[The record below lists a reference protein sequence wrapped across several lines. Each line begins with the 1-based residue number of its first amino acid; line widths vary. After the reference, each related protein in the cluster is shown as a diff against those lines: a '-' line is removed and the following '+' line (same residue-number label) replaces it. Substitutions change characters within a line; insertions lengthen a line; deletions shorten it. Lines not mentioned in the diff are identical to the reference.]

1 MIKLLHLADV
11 HIGMENYGRLD
22 PETGSSTTLRA
33 FLNTL
38 DEAVDRAIQEAV
50 DLVVVAGD
58 VYKSRD
64 PSPTHQREF
73 ARRVLRLARA
83 GIQVVLVPGNHDIP
97 AATGRATSVDI
108 FRVLELPGITVLRR
122 IEMQRIETR
131 SGPVQVVSLPWLTRS
146 TFLARDEYKN
156 ASVEELLNV
165 ILDVADER
173 LGAVTAELDASIPTV
188 LVGHAHVF
196 GARIGAERLLTL
208 GNDPIYNISVL
219 DRPNLDYIALGHIH
233 KHQAVTTGRTPTV
246 YAGSINR
253 VDFGE
258 EAEDKGFVLAEV
270 QRGKTEWEFVPVKA
284 RPFLTIR
291 AEPITEDP
299 TDEVVK
305 SILKAGPRVK
315 GAVVRL
321 QLVGSRA
328 RLQQIDE
335 REIRT
340 QLRDADFLAPIQR
353 ELTDEARVRL
363 AGQDIAG
370 RTPLDLLGL
379 YFQQKQVPE
388 DRREQL
394 VALARN
400 LITE

>member
-1 MIKLLHLADV
+1 MHLADV

-33 FLNTL
+33 FLSTL
-38 DEAVDRAIQEAV
+38 DEAVDRAIAEPV
-50 DLVVVAGD
+50 DLVVIAGD
-58 VYKSRD
+58 IYKSRD

-83 GIQVVLVPGNHDIP
+83 GVQVLIVAGNHDIP
-97 AATGRATSVDI
+97 MATGRATSIDI
-108 FRVLELPGITVLRR
+108 FRVLELPGVTVTRN
-122 IEMQRIETR
+122 IEMKRIETR
-131 SGPVQVVSLPWLTRS
+131 SGPVQVLTLPWLVKHALIS
-146 TFLARDEYKN
+146 QDEHKNKSLEEVLTFI
-156 ASVEELLNV
+156 VERAESLLE
-165 ILDVADER
+165 AEA
-173 LGAVTAELDASIPTV
+173 GELDPAIPAL

-196 GARIGAERLLTL
+196 GARVGAERLLTL
-208 GNDPIYNISVL
+208 GTDPMFNISVL
-219 DRPNLDYIALGHIH
+219 DLPNLDYIALGHIH
-233 KHQAVTTGRTPTV
+233 KHQTVSTGRTPTV

-258 EAEDKGFVLAEV
+258 EAEDKGFILAEV

-291 AEPITEDP
+291 SEPITEDP

-305 SILKAGPRVK
+305 SILRAGPRVR

-321 QLVGSRA
+321 QLVGTRA

-335 REIRT
+335 REVRL
-340 QLRDADFLAPIQR
+340 QLREAEYLAPIQR
-353 ELTDEARVRL
+353 EITDQVRVRL

-370 RTPLDLLGL
+370 RTPLDLLDL
-379 YFQQKQVPE
+379 YFQQKQVA
-388 DRREQL
+388 DARRDEL
-394 VALARN
+394 LAVARGLLA
-400 LITE
+400 E